1 MDLNS
6 SKRIADLAMSMP
18 MPSGE
23 PSSEGLALGSPE
35 GVGSGAG
42 GDPLSDMQ
50 SLLDTWTERDPSTTA
65 GQYYQDLKA
74 VVDKYARD

>member
-1 MDLNS
+1 MMMNN

-18 MPSGE
+18 MPSDS
-23 PSSEGLALGSPE
+23 PPSEGLALGPE
-35 GVGSGAG
+35 EPDMGG
-42 GDPLSDMQ
+42 GDPVSDMK

-65 GQYYQDLKA
+65 GQYYQDLKL